1 MQQSSGGRAGTNNTR
16 LLVALLLVQVPW
28 LAVGEEAPAP
38 PAGDPNELVPE
49 IVVEAPEPRFVAPTL
64 RDRIGRIWAPVRI
77 NGRGPFRMVLD
88 TGSNRSVVTMPVAA
102 ALGMLP
108 SADNTVIMHG
118 VTGTLTV
125 PTIAVD
131 SLVIGELELHSK
143 QLPVLGD
150 ALGGADGVLGTEGL
164 LDKRIYIDFR
174 HDLITISRSRLQK
187 APPDFLTIPVKI
199 VKGLLLVANVRIGTL
214 RAKAIIDTGGQTTI
228 ANTALRDAMSRRI
241 RPEDILANEIIGTTL
256 DVQRGD
262 LVLAPNI
269 ALGGLEIHDAYVTA
283 GDMHIFQYW
292 KMTEEP
298 ALLIGMDVLGQFST
312 LIIDYKRHELQVR
325 LRRGRTAG

>member
-1 MQQSSGGRAGTNNTR
+1 MLSGDATGTRGVR
-16 LLVALLLVQVPW
+16 LLVALLLMQVSAFVIADEIP
-28 LAVGEEAPAP
+28 APA
-38 PAGDPNELVPE
+38 AADPNEVVPE
-49 IVVEAPEPRFVAPTL
+49 IVVEAPEPRFVAATL
-64 RDRIGRIWAPVRI
+64 HDRIGRIWAPVRI
-77 NGRGPFRMVLD
+77 NGQGPFRMVLD
-88 TGSNRSVVTMPVAA
+88 TGSNRSAVTTAVAA
-102 ALGMLP
+102 ALGMVP
-108 SADNTVIMHG
+108 AMDSAVIMHG
-118 VTGTLTV
+118 VTGTRTV
-125 PTIAVD
+125 PTISVD
-131 SLVIGELELHSK
+131 SLVVGELELRSK
-143 QLPVLGD
+143 RLPVLSD

-187 APPDFLTIPVKI
+187 PPPDFLTIPVKI
-199 VKGLLLVANVRIGTL
+199 VKGLLLVANVRIGTV

-262 LVLAPNI
+262 LVLTPSI
-269 ALGGLEIHDAYVTA
+269 AIGKLEIRDAYVTA

-312 LIIDYKRHELQVR
+312 LIIDYQRRELQVR
-325 LRRGRTAG
+325 MRRGRTAG